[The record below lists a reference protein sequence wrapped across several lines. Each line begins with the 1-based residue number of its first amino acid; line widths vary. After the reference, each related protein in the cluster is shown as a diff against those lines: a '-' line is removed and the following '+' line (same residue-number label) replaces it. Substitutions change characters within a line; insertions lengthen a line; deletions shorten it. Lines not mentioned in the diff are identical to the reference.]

1 MMNNHK
7 QDTDNSF
14 PNGRL
19 HNEDNKLALDELLSK
34 LDDEEKQEA
43 ADREKK
49 KKEQAAKRKKVVIA
63 ILAIAGVFVVGAVL
77 IKTLVP
83 VLFPFKYDTTA
94 SGDCPG
100 NTVNG
105 AKACVQDDKIYYV
118 KYYNSSLENED
129 GDEIDSSRQAAV
141 YSSNVRGGTEDLVF
155 SIEDEVEEASISLRG
170 NELYILEKLKIDYDI
185 EGPQEARVIVVDIST
200 GEVIRTLQSDVSN
213 VDTLFILGDQIV
225 FDWWVSRSEEE
236 YNECL
241 SIASLDGSNFKTIYE
256 TSNGFDYTWDAE
268 KIYVAETVWDGEE
281 TGRRVIT
288 SMSLTG
294 ENSTVI
300 WEEKLSEDDYWNGL
314 YIYDG
319 QLIQTKEILSYDDE
333 DEFGYKQLVSLTPDS
348 GETNIIAE
356 WEESL
361 YANAFGNNL
370 YANYYY
376 YNHYNEKKQDYQ
388 INRINLTNG
397 ESEQVM
403 DLPNVPYMEGPSVDI
418 LLFEDNIV
426 LNMKEMDYE
435 EEMDD
440 TAWTTDRNRIFLYD
454 LNGKQH
460 AEFVV

>member
-1 MMNNHK
+1 MMNTHK
-7 QDTDNSF
+7 QDTDNSL

-19 HNEDNKLALDELLSK
+19 QNEDNKLALDELLSR

-43 ADREKK
+43 ANREKK
-49 KKEQAAKRKKVVIA
+49 KKEQAAKRKKVAIA
-63 ILAIAGVFVVGAVL
+63 ILSIVGVLIAGVVL
-77 IKTLVP
+77 VKNLTPI
-83 VLFPFKYDTTA
+83 LFPFNYDSA
-94 SGDCPG
+94 SSGDCPG

-141 YSSNVRGGTEDLVF
+141 YASSVRGGSEDIVF
-155 SIEDEVEEASISLRG
+155 SIEDEVEEASISLHG
-170 NELYILEKLKIDYDI
+170 NELYILEKLKIDYDT
-185 EGPQEARVIVVDIST
+185 EGPQEARIIVVDLST
-200 GEVIRTLQSDVSN
+200 GEVIRTLQPDVSN
-213 VDTLFILGDQIV
+213 VDTVFVLGNQIV

-241 SIASLDGSNFKTIYE
+241 SIANLDGSNFKTIYE
-256 TSNGFDYTWDAE
+256 TTNGFDYTWDADN
-268 KIYVAETVWDGEE
+268 IYFAETIWDGED

-288 SMSLTG
+288 SMSLKG

-300 WEEKLSEDDYWNGL
+300 WEETLSEDDYWNGL
-314 YIYDG
+314 HIYDG
-319 QLIQTKEILSYDDE
+319 QLIQTKEVMSYEDE
-333 DEFGYKQLVSLTPDS
+333 DEMGYKQLVSLTPES
-348 GETNIIAE
+348 GDTNIIAE

-361 YANAFGNNL
+361 YANAFGSNV

-376 YNHYNEKKQDYQ
+376 YNYYNEKRQYYQ

-397 ESEQVM
+397 ESEKVM
-403 DLPNVPYMEGPSVDI
+403 NLPDVPYMEGPSVDI

-426 LNMKEMDYE
+426 LNMKELDYE
-435 EEMDD
+435 EDMDD

-454 LNGKQH
+454 LNGKQY

>member
-7 QDTDNSF
+7 QEIDSSS

-19 HNEDNKLALDELLSK
+19 QNEGNKLALDELLSR

-49 KKEQAAKRKKVVIA
+49 KKERAARRKKVAIA
-63 ILAIAGVFVVGAVL
+63 ILAIVGVLIAGVVL
-77 IKTLVP
+77 VKTLAP
-83 VLFPFKYDTTA
+83 VLFPFKYDLA
-94 SGDCPG
+94 SSGDCPG

-141 YSSNVRGGTEDLVF
+141 YSSSVKGGGEDIVF
-155 SIEDEVEEASISLRG
+155 SIEDEVEEASISLHG
-170 NELYILEKLKIDYDI
+170 NELYILEKLKIDYDT
-185 EGPQEARVIVVDIST
+185 EGPQEARLIVVDLST
-200 GEVIRTLQSDVSN
+200 GEVIRTLQPDVSN
-213 VDTLFILGDQIV
+213 VDTVFVLEDQIV

-241 SIASLDGSNFKTIYE
+241 SIANLDGSNFKTIYE
-256 TSNGFDYTWDAE
+256 TSDGFDYTWDAE
-268 KIYVAETVWDGEE
+268 TFYIAETVWDGED

-300 WEEKLSEDDYWNGL
+300 WEGELSEYDYWDGIH
-314 YIYDG
+314 IYDG
-319 QLIQTKEILSYDDE
+319 QLIQTRQIMSYE
-333 DEFGYKQLVSLTPDS
+333 DEFGYKQLVSLNPES
-348 GETNIIAE
+348 GESKTIAE
-356 WEESL
+356 WEESP
-361 YANAFGNNL
+361 YANAFGNNV

-376 YNHYNEKKQDYQ
+376 YNYYNENRQKYQ
-388 INRINLTNG
+388 INRIDLATE
-397 ESEQVM
+397 ESEKVM
-403 DLPNVPYMEGPSVDI
+403 DLPDVPYMEGPAVDI
-418 LLFEDNIV
+418 LLFENCIV
-426 LNMKEMDYE
+426 LNMKEMGFE
-435 EEMDD
+435 EDMDD

-454 LNGKQH
+454 LNGKQY